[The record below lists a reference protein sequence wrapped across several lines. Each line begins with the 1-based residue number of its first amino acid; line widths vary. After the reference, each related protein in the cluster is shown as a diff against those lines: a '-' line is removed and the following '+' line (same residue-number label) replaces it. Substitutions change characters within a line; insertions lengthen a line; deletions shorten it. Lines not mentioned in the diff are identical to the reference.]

1 MGAPTRGPIVI
12 VRLRRGRRVHEVQIS
27 EGDAGDRLK
36 IDGRPFAADIV
47 RTADGYYS
55 VLCDGSSFE
64 VAVLPDAGGWRV
76 ETGGRVYRVR
86 PDSGAAGAAAAGG
99 ASREVRST
107 LPGKIVQIQVEAGD
121 EVKRGDP
128 LVIIEAMKME
138 NELRAPFDARV
149 ERLVV
154 SPGQAVESGALLM
167 VLAPLGA
174 EPEA

>member
-1 MGAPTRGPIVI
+1 VI
-12 VRLRRGRRVHEVQIS
+12 VRFRRGRRAHEVRID
-27 EGDAGDRLK
+27 EGEAGCQLK

-64 VAVLPDAGGWRV
+64 VAVIAEAGGWRV
-76 ETGGRVYRVR
+76 ETGGRVYRLR
-86 PDSGAAGAAAAGG
+86 PDSAAAASGDAARGG
-99 ASREVRST
+99 AREIRST
-107 LPGKIVQIQVEAGD
+107 LPGKIVQIQAGPGV
-121 EVKRGDP
+121 EVKRGEP

-149 ERLVV
+149 ERVAV
-154 SPGQAVESGALLM
+154 SAGQTVETGALIM
-167 VLAPLGA
+167 VLEPLGA